1 MRQLLVLLLVSAA
14 ILACTTRSY
23 ADLAPPPAAKKNNPT
38 VQANLAI
45 VPDRRT
51 NEARL
56 QISQET
62 LRTLTAEVANVPQN
76 QGLVQRIAQ
85 SSKSTI
91 TAGVFLFLSL
101 SFGGVWLVRS
111 GPNQGQ
117 KMIAMALL
125 GAAVVGAAA
134 VISNANIAPPRIGEW
149 NELSKAL
156 SAGRTT
162 SGPIEIEIVPDGQG
176 IRLVVPVKP
185 TAGKKA
191 GED

>member
-1 MRQLLVLLLVSAA
+1 MVLLIIGVSIVASA
-14 ILACTTRSY
+14 IQAY

-45 VPDRRT
+45 VPDKRT

-62 LRTLTAEVANVPQN
+62 LRSLTAELANIPQSES
-76 QGLVQRIAQ
+76 LVQRIAH
-85 SSKSTI
+85 SSTSTI

-111 GPNQGQ
+111 GPNRGQ

-185 TAGKKA
+185 PTGKKA
-191 GED
+191 AEE